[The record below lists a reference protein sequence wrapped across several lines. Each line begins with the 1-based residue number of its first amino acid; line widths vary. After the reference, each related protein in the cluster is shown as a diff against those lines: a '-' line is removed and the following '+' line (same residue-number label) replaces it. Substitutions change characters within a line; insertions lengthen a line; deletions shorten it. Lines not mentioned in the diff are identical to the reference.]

1 MFSNLATRATVSM
14 LLAWAFWSLLLHLGW
29 EVAHVPLY
37 TLWRDAD
44 IGYIAWSI
52 VHCTVGDVLIA
63 SATFALTA
71 VALRRLDWPSST
83 PLRGLPVLLA
93 SGVSYT
99 AFSEWRNVFR
109 LRSWAYS
116 DAMPTLWGIGLSPLA
131 QWLVVPTLT
140 LWIVSLTRPSS
151 ART

>member
-1 MFSNLATRATVSM
+1 MNRNSACRVTASM
-14 LLAWAFWSLLLHLGW
+14 LLTWAFWSFLLHLGW
-29 EVAHVPLY
+29 EIAQAPLY
-37 TLWRDAD
+37 TLWQDPDVGR
-44 IGYIAWSI
+44 IAWAI
-52 VHCTVGDVLIA
+52 LHCTAGDVLIA

-71 VALRRLDWPSST
+71 GALRRLDWPASA
-83 PLRGLPVLLA
+83 PLRGLPILLA

-116 DAMPTLWGIGLSPLA
+116 DAMPTLWGIGLAPLG

-140 LWIVSLTRPSS
+140 LWIVFLTRPS